1 MASCAL
7 MLCGQ
12 GLDEEGL
19 ERANEVKAAHE
30 KTTRKQRGAAGY
42 PRKDQVTVNGFERER
57 AC

>member
-1 MASCAL
+1 MSRGL

-19 ERANEVKAAHE
+19 ERANEVRLPMK
-30 KTTRKQRGAAGY
+30 KLKGGQRSAAGY